1 MKFLALTLLALAGL
15 PAPST
20 ASQEK
25 ITLAQ
30 VLARAGAYVDEFQ
43 RQLSS
48 IVAEETYLQEVAPA
62 AGSTV
67 GQHRRALRSDL
78 LLLRP
83 ERSLTWVQYRD
94 VFEVDGSPVL
104 ERGERI
110 TSQSF
115 NATALTAERVNRI
128 RSESARYNIGDIE
141 RTLNVPVLPL
151 VILSRRVQPQFRFK
165 VDAAGGTPP
174 RGVETRVPDTP
185 HFRISADVWIVR
197 FEERTRPTLV
207 RTPRGASIPSRG
219 RFWIEPQTGRVLMS
233 EMITENDD
241 VRAQVNVSYQSEP
254 GQLRHVPAAAGR
266 RPRNTHTLPLRDV
279 DVEIGSR
286 LSRHVRSSPLNLR
299 FNLRGGGRTIS
310 LGLCDGLPAPRAWS
324 RTARGGHV
332 CHRPES
338 ATRARPAPQW
348 SQPHG

>member
-67 GQHRRALRSDL
+67 GQNRRALRSDL

-104 ERGERI
+104 DRGERI

-174 RGVETRVPDTP
+174 RGAETTRSRHSTLQNLGRSLDRSLRGTDQ
-185 HFRISADVWIVR
+185 ADARAHPAWRKHSFQGPILDR
-197 FEERTRPTLV
+197 AADRARADERT
-207 RTPRGASIPSRG
+207 
-219 RFWIEPQTGRVLMS
+219 
-233 EMITENDD
+233 D
-241 VRAQVNVSYQSEP
+241 
-254 GQLRHVPAAAGR
+254 
-266 RPRNTHTLPLRDV
+266 
-279 DVEIGSR
+279 
-286 LSRHVRSSPLNLR
+286 
-299 FNLRGGGRTIS
+299 
-310 LGLCDGLPAPRAWS
+310 
-324 RTARGGHV
+324 
-332 CHRPES
+332 HRK
-338 ATRARPAPQW
+338 R
-348 SQPHG
+348 

>member
-1 MKFLALTLLALAGL
+1 MKVLALTLLALAGL

-62 AGSTV
+62 AGSKV
-67 GQHRRALRSDL
+67 AQNRRALRSDL

-104 ERGERI
+104 DRGERI

-165 VDAAGGTPP
+165 VEAAGGTPP
-174 RGVETRVPDTP
+174 RGAEKRVPDTP
-185 HFRISADVWIVR
+185 NFRISAEVWIVR
-197 FEERTRPTLV
+197 FEERSRPTLV

-233 EMITENDD
+233 ELITENGD

-254 GQLRHVPAAAGR
+254 VVGLLVPIEMHERYAAR
-266 RPRNTHTLPLRDV
+266 RYKATITGHASYGKFRRLQV
-279 DVEIGSR
+279 DVRE
-286 LSRHVRSSPLNLR
+286 
-299 FNLRGGGRTIS
+299 
-310 LGLCDGLPAPRAWS
+310 
-324 RTARGGHV
+324 
-332 CHRPES
+332 
-338 ATRARPAPQW
+338 
-348 SQPHG
+348 